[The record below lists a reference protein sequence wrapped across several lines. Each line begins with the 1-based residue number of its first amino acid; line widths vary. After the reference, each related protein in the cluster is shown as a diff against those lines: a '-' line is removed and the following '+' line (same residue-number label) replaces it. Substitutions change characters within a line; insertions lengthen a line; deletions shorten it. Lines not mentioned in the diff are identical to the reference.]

1 MTTTR
6 IVRALLHKD
15 PSYPANGSRE
25 CAPDDRLR
33 EDSTARHGR
42 MDCFVAEFIIGP
54 AEGGTRW
61 LFAMTGFVMAGHSSL
76 PLRRLRKLA
85 CAPGHPRLSCCYFIR
100 AWMAGT
106 TRASRVKTD
115 LENR

>member
-33 EDSTARHGR
+33 EDSTARHR
-42 MDCFVAEFIIGP
+42 ELDCFVAEFIIGP

-61 LFAMTGFVMAGHSSL
+61 LLAMTWTKCQI
-76 PLRRLRKLA
+76 RLRDPAARCVRVMHDSVRPKKTEGA
-85 CAPGHPRLSCCYFIR
+85 GNAGCPMHPQP
-100 AWMAGT
+100 
-106 TRASRVKTD
+106 
-115 LENR
+115 